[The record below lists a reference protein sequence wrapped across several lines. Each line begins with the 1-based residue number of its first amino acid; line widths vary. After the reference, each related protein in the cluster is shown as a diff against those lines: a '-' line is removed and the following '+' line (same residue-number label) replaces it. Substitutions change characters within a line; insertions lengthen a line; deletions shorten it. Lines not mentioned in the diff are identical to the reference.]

1 MGKIAA
7 STSRKAW
14 NTSVAAWS
22 RWLHIY
28 LSMFSFIIVLFF
40 AITGLT
46 LNHVDWFPEQTSVRE
61 IDAKLNLSWV
71 NQSDTAKIPK
81 LTIVEYFRATHGIKG
96 LLNDFRIDDRECSIS
111 FQGPGYTSDIF
122 ISRED
127 GAYHLT
133 ETNMGIVAVMNDL
146 HKGRDTGQGW
156 SWIIDFSA
164 IFMSLVSLTGLTL
177 LLFIKKRRGNGLIV
191 ALIGVI
197 AVGMMYWLW

>member
-1 MGKIAA
+1 MV
-7 STSRKAW
+7 SRK
-14 NTSVAAWS
+14 TSVKE
-22 RWLHIY
+22 L
-28 LSMFSFIIVLFF
+28 
-40 AITGLT
+40 
-46 LNHVDWFPEQTSVRE
+46 
-61 IDAKLNLSWV
+61 DAKLNPAWV

-81 LTIVEYFRATHGIKG
+81 LTIVEYLRATHGVKG

-146 HKGRDTGQGW
+146 HKGRDTGKGW

-164 IFMSLVSLTGLTL
+164 IFMTVISVTGLIL
-177 LLFIKKRRGNGLIV
+177 LLFLKKRRSNGLIIAV
-191 ALIGVI
+191 IGII
-197 AVGMMYWLW
+197 AVGIIYWLW

>member
-1 MGKIAA
+1 MEKTIA
-7 STSRKAW
+7 TSKKSW
-14 NTSVAAWS
+14 KTPVATWT

-46 LNHVDWFPEQTSVRE
+46 LNHVDWFPEKTSVKE
-61 IDAKLNLSWV
+61 LDAKLNPTWV

-81 LTIVEYFRATHGIKG
+81 LTIVEYFRATHGVKG

-146 HKGRDTGQGW
+146 HKGRDTGKGW

-164 IFMSLVSLTGLTL
+164 IFMTLISITGLIL
-177 LLFIKKRRGNGLIV
+177 LLFLKKRRSNGLIV
-191 ALIGVI
+191 AMIGII
-197 AVGMMYWLW
+197 AVGIIYWLW